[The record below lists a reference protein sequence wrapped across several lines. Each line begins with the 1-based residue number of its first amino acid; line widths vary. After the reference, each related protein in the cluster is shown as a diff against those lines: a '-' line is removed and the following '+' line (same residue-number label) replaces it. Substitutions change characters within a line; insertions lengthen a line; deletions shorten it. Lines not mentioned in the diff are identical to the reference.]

1 MISMKKTQKDSV
13 KATHIHST
21 RARALIKSAIVS
33 APTELD
39 EKEVDVLAFRF
50 GLRNGKAIS
59 VSRVARSMNLPIKET
74 ATIQAEAI
82 EKCIL
87 LPMRKLTQ
95 DITERITT
103 RLQRNGRYY
112 TSDLSYAK
120 ATSKRLSQ
128 LAETLQ
134 YLQGEIN

>member
-1 MISMKKTQKDSV
+1 
-13 KATHIHST
+13 
-21 RARALIKSAIVS
+21 
-33 APTELD
+33 
-39 EKEVDVLAFRF
+39 
-50 GLRNGKAIS
+50 
-59 VSRVARSMNLPIKET
+59 MNLPIKET

-103 RLQRNGRYY
+103 RLQRNSRYG
-112 TSDLSYAK
+112 TNDLSYTK